1 MQQLG
6 ACREFWAIVRV
17 NIEVTF
23 VHSHLFC
30 VKDVSVIRALL
41 LGKPRQQI
49 CGISPTLALI
59 LQPFNTMAALT
70 DSISCTLQ

>member
-1 MQQLG
+1 MDLCPLPDIRVHLHKCLLLEMQQLG
-6 ACREFWAIVRV
+6 ACCDFWAIIRV

-23 VHSHLFC
+23 VQSHLFC

-49 CGISPTLALI
+49 CGISP
-59 LQPFNTMAALT
+59 PWR
-70 DSISCTLQ
+70 